1 MRNYKKMPVNLFTFS
16 RFWVTIESKAIYKVV
31 KQGGIK
37 IMIAKIQSYTLIGL
51 DGVPVTVEADISKG
65 MPAYDMV
72 GLPDTAV
79 KESKERVRSAIKNSA
94 LPFPSH
100 KITVNLAP
108 ASVKKEGSAFDLPV
122 AVSLLCASGVLQADT
137 ENTVFLGELALN
149 GELRPVKGVL
159 PTLISARDKGFTK
172 FVLPYEN
179 RKEAGFVRG
188 VEIYAPKTL
197 KELVGHLSGLK
208 PLVPVP
214 ETAFEKSSEGE
225 NQAFDLAFVKG
236 QPIAKRALEV
246 AVAGGHNILFVGPP
260 GSGKTMLARSIPSML
275 PDMSFDEALE
285 ITKIHSVAGTL
296 GERGIVTQRPFRSPH
311 HTATTVSLCGGG
323 SKSVHPGEISL
334 AHGGV
339 LFLDELPE
347 YKRSS
352 LESLRQPL
360 EDGVITVS
368 RAGGTVT
375 YPASFMLCA
384 SMNPCPCGNYGSSKR
399 RCTCT
404 PNDIRRYRARV
415 SGPLLDRIDIQV
427 EVDGVD
433 YDDLVSEEV
442 EETSAQVKARAD
454 SARKIQRERFENSAI
469 NTNAEMGEKETR
481 AYCKLSKECED
492 LLREAFES
500 LHLSARARSRIL
512 KVARTI
518 ADLALSEEI
527 TPEHLYE
534 AISYRAYESDSD
546 IDV

>member
-1 MRNYKKMPVNLFTFS
+1 
-16 RFWVTIESKAIYKVV
+16 
-31 KQGGIK
+31 
-37 IMIAKIQSYTLIGL
+37 MIAKIQSYTLIGL
-51 DGVPVTVEADISKG
+51 EGVPVTVEADISKG

-79 KESKERVRSAIKNSA
+79 KESKERVRSAVRNSA
-94 LPFPSH
+94 LEFPLH

-122 AVSLLCASGVLQADT
+122 AISLLCAEGSLQA
-137 ENTVFLGELALN
+137 NTDGIVFLGELALN
-149 GELRPVKGVL
+149 GDLRAVKGVL

-172 FVLPYEN
+172 FVIPYDN

-188 VEIYAPKTL
+188 VEIYAPKNL
-197 KELVGHLSGLK
+197 KEVVNHLSGLS
-208 PLVPVP
+208 PLAPIP
-214 ETAFEKSSEGE
+214 ETVFEEHGRKEKSSY
-225 NQAFDLAFVKG
+225 DLAFVKG

-260 GSGKTMLARSIPSML
+260 GSGKTMLARSIPAVL

-285 ITKIHSVAGTL
+285 ITKIHSVAGVL
-296 GERGIVTQRPFRSPH
+296 GEEGIVRERPFRSPH

-323 SKSVHPGEISL
+323 TKGVHPGEISL

-352 LESLRQPL
+352 LEALRQPL

-368 RAGGTVT
+368 RAGGTVA

-384 SMNPCPCGNYGSSKR
+384 SMNPCPCGNYGSRKR

-404 PNDIRRYRARV
+404 PNDIRRYHARV

-433 YDDLVSEEV
+433 YDDLVSQEV
-442 EETSAQVKARAD
+442 EESSAEVKARAD
-454 SARKIQRERFENSAI
+454 GARRIQRERFAGSKI
-469 NTNAEMGEKETR
+469 TTNAEMGEKESR
-481 AYCKLSKECED
+481 VYCKLSKECEE
-492 LLREAFES
+492 LLKEAFES

-518 ADLALSEEI
+518 ADLALSENI
-527 TPEHLYE
+527 TAEHLYE
-534 AISYRAYESDSD
+534 AISYRAYETAHE
-546 IDV
+546 ID